1 MKWIK
6 VRYTEIKG
14 QIEFCAS
21 LFFNDIS
28 GYKGLSFLTE
38 KYGIANRINDLI

>member
-1 MKWIK
+1 MKLIK

-21 LFFNDIS
+21 LFFII
-28 GYKGLSFLTE
+28 LAHMHRFLTE
-38 KYGIANRINDLI
+38 KYGIANRINELI